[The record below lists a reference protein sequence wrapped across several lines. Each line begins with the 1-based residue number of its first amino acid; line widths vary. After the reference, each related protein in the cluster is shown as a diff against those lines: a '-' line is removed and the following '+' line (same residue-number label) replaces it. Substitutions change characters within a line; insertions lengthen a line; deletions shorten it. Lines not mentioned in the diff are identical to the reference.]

1 MFGNRL
7 CSALTINFVECF
19 VHGELCLYNFLHSVN
34 VSVVISHSSVVGILL
49 VERIGGKIFTE
60 FKYDRECYHAMQ
72 CKRELNYQCQRKN
85 DQGQGYNGICTQRVY
100 KGYKSQ
106 IFHYVKL
113 FLSLSLCSRLFSSFS
128 LRSGAIIPL

>member
-60 FKYDRECYHAMQ
+60 FKYDRECLS
-72 CKRELNYQCQRKN
+72 CNVSKNGFNYQCQVKHAKTK
-85 DQGQGYNGICTQRVY
+85 GIMVFACNEYIRVT
-100 KGYKSQ
+100 
-106 IFHYVKL
+106 
-113 FLSLSLCSRLFSSFS
+113 SLK
-128 LRSGAIIPL
+128 